1 MALLHHGIKSIM
13 IWCMRTTLTLDDD
26 VVALLEQERRKRKAR
41 FRDIVN
47 DALRAGL
54 GRPRKSKDDPQ
65 REFKTRTVSLGRCL
79 AGSLDDVAEV
89 LAVHEG
95 ESFR

>member
-1 MALLHHGIKSIM
+1 
-13 IWCMRTTLTLDDD
+13 MRTTLTLDDD
-26 VVALLEQERRKRKAR
+26 VVALLEQERRKRKAT

-47 DALRAGL
+47 EALRRGL
-54 GRPRKSKDDPQ
+54 GPAGKPTDERGR
-65 REFKTRTVSLGRCL
+65 RNFKTRSVSLGRCL
-79 AGSLDDVAEV
+79 VGSLDDVAEV